1 MDTRTEDS
9 VRCSKTNK
17 KRHIQRMRSPLRYTR
32 PYRPRFEGKN
42 LRPRFFRTM
51 EERFL
56 RRPNFALRYQRHH
69 TGQWSSLKLSRKT
82 RASSPPNQQFD
93 KGLNKNSPT
102 AHTKPSS
109 TDIPRLSSGD
119 RSSLSFTVSQNSSN
133 RDALSSV
140 TCAGARSRAIQ
151 KKQEQIEEKT
161 ISPIRSIHCPHTF
174 FLTPPY
180 HSLKEAYNNHSVLF
194 LPKHKSC
201 FTTINRTI
209 LVFSILVC
217 SLQHLF
223 SLTVKS
229 PFPRYLQ
236 NYSGKR

>member
-119 RSSLSFTVSQNSSN
+119 RSSLSFTVRDQKLLALYHYDYSQRNVLGVTELQQQRCSLICDLCWGTKQSYTEETRADRGEN
-133 RDALSSV
+133 DQSHSKYSLS
-140 TCAGARSRAIQ
+140 THFLPH
-151 KKQEQIEEKT
+151 
-161 ISPIRSIHCPHTF
+161 SPIP
-174 FLTPPY
+174 
-180 HSLKEAYNNHSVLF
+180 
-194 LPKHKSC
+194 
-201 FTTINRTI
+201 
-209 LVFSILVC
+209 FSERGI
-217 SLQHLF
+217 
-223 SLTVKS
+223 
-229 PFPRYLQ
+229 
-236 NYSGKR
+236 

>member
-119 RSSLSFTVSQNSSN
+119 RSSLSFTVRDQKLLALYHYDYSQRNV
-133 RDALSSV
+133 LGV
-140 TCAGARSRAIQ
+140 TELQQQR
-151 KKQEQIEEKT
+151 
-161 ISPIRSIHCPHTF
+161 
-174 FLTPPY
+174 
-180 HSLKEAYNNHSVLF
+180 
-194 LPKHKSC
+194 
-201 FTTINRTI
+201 
-209 LVFSILVC
+209 C
-217 SLQHLF
+217 SLICDLCWGTKQSYTEETRADRGGL
-223 SLTVKS
+223 SAGL
-229 PFPRYLQ
+229 
-236 NYSGKR
+236 